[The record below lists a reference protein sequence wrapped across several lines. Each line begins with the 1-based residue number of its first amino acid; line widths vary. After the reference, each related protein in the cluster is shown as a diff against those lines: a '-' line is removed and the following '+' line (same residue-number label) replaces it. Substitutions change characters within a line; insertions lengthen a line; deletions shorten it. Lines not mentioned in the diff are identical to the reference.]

1 MSIEIEMNVSDKMM
15 SMLSKMYME
24 GYNEGMSAIC
34 REHGLSLPSTKVEIK
49 MKMSSSSK
57 SSESKS
63 SSKTKVKVEKSSIP
77 LPFVSCDE
85 NKCQGVKANQG
96 LYTQCVQ
103 TRVKGSSYCKTCGNQ
118 SEKNES
124 GKPDN
129 GCMEDRVKADFRGP
143 KGETPKHYSLVMK
156 KLKLTREQVLAEA
169 SRMGIVLS
177 EEHFEEQVSEKKRG
191 RPAKKGDSV
200 TGSETKKRGRPKKV
214 AKEVQE
220 EKTEDLFAGMV
231 EEEDNISELTEPEPE
246 PEKPSKEAVKA
257 AKEAEKA
264 AKEAEKAAKEA
275 EKAAKKEAEKTAK
288 EAEKAAKK
296 EAEEA
301 AKEAEKAA
309 KEAEKVAKKAPK
321 TDRVKRFEYNGT
333 TYLRSSGTG
342 LVYNM
347 EQDEVGVWNETTGVI
362 DFREATDEEEE
373 EEYEEED

>member
-1 MSIEIEMNVSDKMM
+1 
-15 SMLSKMYME
+15 
-24 GYNEGMSAIC
+24 
-34 REHGLSLPSTKVEIK
+34 
-49 MKMSSSSK
+49 
-57 SSESKS
+57 
-63 SSKTKVKVEKSSIP
+63 
-77 LPFVSCDE
+77 
-85 NKCQGVKANQG
+85 
-96 LYTQCVQ
+96 
-103 TRVKGSSYCKTCGNQ
+103 
-118 SEKNES
+118 
-124 GKPDN
+124 
-129 GCMEDRVKADFRGP
+129 MEDRVKADFRGP

-156 KLKLTREQVLAEA
+156 KLKLTREQVCAEA

-200 TGSETKKRGRPKKV
+200 AGSETKKRGRPKKV

-264 AKEAEKAAKEA
+264 AKEAEKAAK
-275 EKAAKKEAEKTAK
+275 KEAEEAAK
-288 EAEKAAKK
+288 EAEK
-296 EAEEA
+296 A

-333 TYLRSSGTG
+333 TYLRSPGTG